1 MQQVPSQWG
10 YSGWHS
16 NLGTTSVPEAAAARA
31 SEAATASFKSQ
42 EVLQMKLLQEPLVLA
57 SLLQVL
63 AMLPETL
70 QSKHVLWY
78 TFDRRD
84 AVKAGLLTS
93 NSTTLLVSAALC
105 CQSTRLVMLSCDTL
119 SGLCELGSA
128 PVGLEAQT
136 GALQVLAGAML
147 SSATASKAAD
157 ALAALASSC
166 KGCLVLG
173 VKWQLLQEIVVQLQ
187 QTVFPALSAQHQG
200 AAAQQSSAGGISQ
213 HAALHDVCTAGAVVS
228 FTRLVGSYYGA
239 DAEAAFCRML
249 CAVASALLT
258 PVLQGAEV
266 PPGTL
271 DVMLQQLLLSIGA
284 EEDGIAMTAVNF
296 WQEDFVTQMQV
307 GCVFCRYFLHN
318 GLALCCGASWLL
330 WMRVLVC

>member
-1 MQQVPSQWG
+1 
-10 YSGWHS
+10 
-16 NLGTTSVPEAAAARA
+16 
-31 SEAATASFKSQ
+31 
-42 EVLQMKLLQEPLVLA
+42 MKLLQEPLVLA

-63 AMLPETL
+63 AVLPETL
-70 QSKHVLWY
+70 QSKQVLWY

-147 SSATASKAAD
+147 TSATASKAAD
-157 ALAALASSC
+157 ALAALAASC

-173 VKWQLLQEIVVQLQ
+173 IKWQLLQEIVVQLQ

-200 AAAQQSSAGGISQ
+200 AAAQQSSTGGLSQ
-213 HAALHDVCTAGAVVS
+213 LAHDAAAAGAVVS
-228 FTRLVGSYYGA
+228 FTRLVGSYYGLE
-239 DAEAAFCRML
+239 AEAAFCRML

-266 PPGTL
+266 PLGTL
-271 DVMLQQLLLSIGA
+271 DVILQQLLLSIGG
-284 EEDGIAMTAVNF
+284 EDDGIAMTAVNF

-307 GCVFCRYFLHN
+307 GCALSGLFCTV
-318 GLALCCGASWLL
+318 SWLF
-330 WMRVLVC
+330 VIIP